1 MNSNNIP
8 DNSPVGVL
16 CDPANLESK
25 IQLVNDTMSRLLD
38 DTAEITDPT
47 ELADVVDLVR
57 NLNELAKQLINI
69 QQSL

>member
-1 MNSNNIP
+1 MNSNNS
-8 DNSPVGVL
+8 NPVGVL

-38 DTAEITDPT
+38 DTAEISDPT

>member
-1 MNSNNIP
+1 MNSNIN
-8 DNSPVGVL
+8 NPVGVL
-16 CDPANLESK
+16 CDPDNLESK

-69 QQSL
+69 QKSL

>member
-1 MNSNNIP
+1 MNSNNS
-8 DNSPVGVL
+8 NPVGVL
-16 CDPANLESK
+16 CDPDNLESK

-47 ELADVVDLVR
+47 ELTDVVDLVR